1 MKKRVFPNRVLTIL
15 FAVLISA
22 GMILSSC
29 GKSDDDSETKKTKK
43 TKSTESAEVIED
55 DTSSET
61 TEPTTTTTEEP
72 TETSDP
78 GRLQLAGTYEGY
90 AIQTK
95 AEFYPEK
102 GTVNDYP
109 ILQNDGSFRLVLNAD
124 GTGAWEDSQNG
135 NSDIIEWTADGESV
149 SVSISGKTI
158 PGTIRNGLVCMND
171 EDKYW
176 YYALDGADP
185 SLFGAITEDE
195 AVVVTGIDYYFGI
208 GPEGYDMDKAVDCFQ
223 TAASAGV
230 ADAYYWLGRYYKNS
244 TLCID
249 HYVTAMEYFD
259 KAINLGSV
267 YGLVGKGTLYEGGN
281 DVDKDCAQAYELYQQ
296 AADAGCLLGFTCMA
310 MMVRNGTAP
319 GQTGPEGMRAIE
331 LCEKGLSSKHWI
343 DQVYSAY
350 AIGVVY
356 EFGAG
361 DISADAT
368 QAIEWLS
375 KASDLGYGNAMVEIG
390 RMYDNGRG
398 VTQDYGTANYWYEKA
413 VSQGDTSAAVNLG
426 YNYSNALG
434 VAEDQQKAFQMFLF
448 AAENGNEVGAFDVG
462 IHYRDGEGT
471 TQNYAEAFRWFDAA
485 VRDKYAHA
493 YRSLGDLYR
502 EGLGVTKDETTALNY
517 YIEGAMLGSC
527 KCAEQVGWCYL
538 YGHGTSI
545 DYYKALDFF
554 ALGMK
559 KADLSNPNEKAS
571 YDYCQKMIGEMVT
584 KGYIR
589 QDQANA
595 AVS

>member
-61 TEPTTTTTEEP
+61 TEPTTTTTEES

-90 AIQTK
+90 AVQTK

-135 NSDIIEWTADGESV
+135 NSDIVEWTADGETV

-176 YYALDGADP
+176 FYAQDGADP
-185 SLFGAITEDE
+185 SFFGAITTDE
-195 AVVVTGIDYYFGI
+195 ALVVTGIDYYFGI
-208 GPEGYDMDKAVDCFQ
+208 DPVGYDKDKAIECFQ

-230 ADAYYWLGRYYKNS
+230 ADAYYWLGRYYKNG

-259 KAINLGSV
+259 KAIDLGSN
-267 YGLVGKGTLYEGGN
+267 YGLIGKGSLYEGGKG
-281 DVDKDCAQAYELYQQ
+281 VDKDYAKAYELYKQ
-296 AADAGCLLGFTCMA
+296 AADAGCLLGFTYMA
-310 MMVRNGTAP
+310 NMVRNGTAP

-331 LCEKGLSSKHWI
+331 MCEKGLSSKHWI
-343 DQVYSAY
+343 DRVYSAY
-350 AIGVVY
+350 LIGRFYSLGTNGVTQ
-356 EFGAG
+356 
-361 DISADAT
+361 DAT
-368 QAIEWLS
+368 KAVEWLT
-375 KASDLGYGNAMVEIG
+375 KASDWGYHAAMEEIG
-390 RMYDNGRG
+390 RMYDYGRG
-398 VTQDYGTANYWYEKA
+398 VKVDYATSNYWFKKA
-413 VSQGDTSAAVNLG
+413 VEKGNTDAAVGLG
-426 YNYSNALG
+426 YNYQRG
-434 VAEDQQKAFQMFLF
+434 RGIDQDLEESYRLYLF
-448 AAENGNEVGAFDVG
+448 AAENGESVGAYDVG
-462 IHYRDGEGT
+462 IAYKDGKGT
-471 TQNYAEAFRWFDAA
+471 TQNYAEAVRWFETA
-485 VRDKYAHA
+485 VREEYGPA
-493 YRSLGDLYR
+493 YQFLGDLYR
-502 EGLGVTKDETTALNY
+502 DGLGVTKNETTALNLY
-517 YIEGAMLGSC
+517 VEGAMLGDGWS
-527 KCAEQVGWCYL
+527 AERAGWCYL

-545 DYYKALDFF
+545 DYYKALDFY

-559 KADLSNPNEKAS
+559 NSDRNNEDQKKV
-571 YDYCQKMIGEMVT
+571 YDFCQGKIGEMVT